1 MTINSWSTFLHH
13 CGFFKFSNLIIIFY
27 FIYQKKL
34 NFNSSDSKNLQIKR
48 YHNLISTCHINEC
61 RQKLLARRRTLKQ
74 RKKRS
79 KTKTNNICHNHNRSL
94 CQRTTTTYLLIPWR
108 MFKVRRSVFASL
120 YDIIALIGFS
130 SDLSNAQKFDTWPA

>member
-1 MTINSWSTFLHH
+1 MYLKFDINLSHKWMQTKTTS
-13 CGFFKFSNLIIIFY
+13 
-27 FIYQKKL
+27 KK
-34 NFNSSDSKNLQIKR
+34 DTKAK
-48 YHNLISTCHINEC
+48 
-61 RQKLLARRRTLKQ
+61 
-74 RKKRS
+74 KKRS

-120 YDIIALIGFS
+120 YDIVALIGFS